1 MKTVKIV
8 STFLVEKSSSKKRKI
23 IFFFAS
29 FIATGCFVGKIKYAP
44 GTFGSLLAI
53 VFCPYFVLLPI
64 IWQITI
70 LGLLLT
76 IGCLSTHVYLI
87 KINDKN
93 KDPKEVVIDEIMAVV
108 FTSWLCQIS
117 VPANSMNWE
126 HFLSIFVLFRFFD
139 VLKPYPI
146 SWVDKNIHG
155 AKGII
160 LDDVLD
166 GIARWLVF
174 VVIY

>member
-1 MKTVKIV
+1 MYI
-8 STFLVEKSSSKKRKI
+8 
-23 IFFFAS
+23 
-29 FIATGCFVGKIKYAP
+29 
-44 GTFGSLLAI
+44 
-53 VFCPYFVLLPI
+53 
-64 IWQITI
+64 
-70 LGLLLT
+70 
-76 IGCLSTHVYLI
+76 YLI

-93 KDPKEVVIDEIMAVV
+93 KDPKEVVIDEIIAVI

-155 AKGII
+155 ANGII
-160 LDDVLD
+160 FDDVLAS
-166 GIARWLVF
+166 IASLLVF
-174 VVIY
+174 IVIY

>member
-1 MKTVKIV
+1 MKTVEMI
-8 STFLVEKSSSKKRKI
+8 STFLVRRNSFKGRKI
-23 IFFFAS
+23 IFFLAS

-93 KDPKEVVIDEIMAVV
+93 KDPKEVVIDEIIAVI
-108 FTSWLCQIS
+108 FTSWICQIS

-160 LDDVLD
+160 LDDVLA
-166 GIARWLVF
+166 GIASWLVF